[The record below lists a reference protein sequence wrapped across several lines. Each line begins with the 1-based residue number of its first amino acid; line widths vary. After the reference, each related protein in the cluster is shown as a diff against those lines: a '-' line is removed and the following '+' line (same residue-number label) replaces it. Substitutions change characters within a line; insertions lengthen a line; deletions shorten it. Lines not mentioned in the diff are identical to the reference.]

1 MYELGFIFFSIVS
14 VSASGHKKEKGS
26 TLSNERELS
35 YIVPIRRAFGSTSS
49 YTFETIYVTQ
59 NKHMGEDTTVL
70 LIMYYETIFEMGN

>member
-70 LIMYYETIFEMGN
+70 LIMYYETLR

>member
-1 MYELGFIFFSIVS
+1 MS

-70 LIMYYETIFEMGN
+70 LMMYYETIFEMGN